1 MATTFY
7 NTATLSYNGVTT
19 RSNTVSGEI
28 AETLTLTKTALTDVY
43 APGSEATFVLNLVN
57 TGTAAVADLTVTDDL
72 GTYPLEAGSATPLT
86 YADGS
91 VRYFV
96 GGVPQAAPAVTAGPP
111 LVFTGISVPAGG
123 NAAIVYTAAVNEFA
137 PPGEDGSITNTAT
150 VTGDAVAAPVTA
162 SATVSAANEPLLT
175 VTKAVSP
182 ASVAPNG
189 ELTYTFTVANSGNTA
204 ADATDNVTLSDVF
217 TPLLSD
223 LTVELNGSP
232 LPARSGYTY
241 ADGNFQTLPGVI
253 TVPAASFAQDP
264 ATGAWTATPSTAVL
278 TVTGTV

>member
-7 NTATLSYNGVTT
+7 NTAALSYNGVTT

-28 AETLTLTKTALTDVY
+28 AETLTVTKTALTDVY
-43 APGSEATFVLNLVN
+43 TAGSEVTFVLNFVN
-57 TGTAAVADLTVTDDL
+57 AGTAAAGDLTVTDDL
-72 GTYPLEAGSATPLT
+72 GAYAVESGLATPLT
-86 YADGS
+86 YVDGS
-91 VRYFV
+91 ARYFV

-137 PPGEDGSITNTAT
+137 PPGEDGSITNAAT

-162 SATVSAANEPLLT
+162 SETISAANEPLLT
-175 VTKAVSP
+175 VTKAVNP
-182 ASVAPNG
+182 ANVAPNG

-217 TPLLSD
+217 TPQLSG
-223 LTVELNGSP
+223 LAVELDGSP
-232 LPARSGYTY
+232 LSVGSGYTY
-241 ADGNFQTLPGVI
+241 AGGSFQTVPGVI
-253 TVPAASFAQDP
+253 TVPAGSFEQDP
-264 ATGAWTATPSTAVL
+264 ATGAWTTTPSTAVL